1 LFENFLDPNLPICL
15 ISCEGKVG
23 TGKSTFMNL
32 IALHLDST
40 IPPNQLFK
48 ASASLYSATPGCN
61 VLNKKFIFNGV
72 QIVLMDF
79 EGQGGIINPSR
90 NMDDSEYEQY
100 LNKLM
105 CLSFV
110 IPSVLILVS

>member
-1 LFENFLDPNLPICL
+1 
-15 ISCEGKVG
+15 
-23 TGKSTFMNL
+23 
-32 IALHLDST
+32 
-40 IPPNQLFK
+40 
-48 ASASLYSATPGCN
+48 
-61 VLNKKFIFNGV
+61 
-72 QIVLMDF
+72 MDF

-110 IPSVLILVS
+110 IPSVLILVSHQRIEKADIDNLKYLESIHRRMTT

>member
-1 LFENFLDPNLPICL
+1 
-15 ISCEGKVG
+15 
-23 TGKSTFMNL
+23 MNL
-32 IALHLDST
+32 IALHLDNT
-40 IPPNQLFK
+40 IPTNELFG
-48 ASASLYSATPGCN
+48 SFNTTFSATPGCS
-61 VLNKKFIFNGV
+61 VLKRKLVFNGV

-79 EGQGGIINPSR
+79 EGQGGIIDSSR

-110 IPSVLILVS
+110 IPSVLIVVSHQRIEAADINKLKYLESIHKRMTT

>member
-1 LFENFLDPNLPICL
+1 
-15 ISCEGKVG
+15 
-23 TGKSTFMNL
+23 MNL

-40 IPPNQLFK
+40 IPKNQLFE
-48 ASASLYSATPGCN
+48 ASASIYSATPGCH

-79 EGQGGIINPSR
+79 EGQGGTIDPSR

-100 LNKLM
+100 LNKLL

-110 IPSVLILVS
+110 IPSVLIIVSQQRIEKADIDRLKYLESIHKRMTT